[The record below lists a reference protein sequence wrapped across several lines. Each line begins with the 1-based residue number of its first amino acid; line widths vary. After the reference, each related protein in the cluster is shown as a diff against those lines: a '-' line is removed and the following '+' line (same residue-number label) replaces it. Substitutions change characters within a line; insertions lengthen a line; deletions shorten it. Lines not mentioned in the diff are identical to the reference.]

1 MIIMIY
7 DKNEYGDDEI
17 SSSSDPTSFTYLM
30 FHPASCSKGPHP
42 VALGQP
48 TGRGWGK
55 FLQARYCLFSMTWHP
70 AVEVIVVK
78 VMIMHG
84 SNKDYDDVVND
95 DDGGDDDDN
104 NNLDN
109 DHDDD

>member
-1 MIIMIY
+1 MIY

-17 SSSSDPTSFTYLM
+17 SSSSCQTSFTYLM

-70 AVEVIVVK
+70 AVEVVVVVN

-84 SNKDYDDVVND
+84 SDKDYDDDVND
-95 DDGGDDDDN
+95 NIVSDDDDDN